1 MPWTFTADQLTQRVN
16 IGATNLAFFRVRN
29 DSTQAITGRAVF
41 NVTPETAGGYF
52 VKLECFCF
60 REQTLQPG
68 QTMDFPVVYYVD
80 PRLVTDPETRDFQ
93 SLTLSYTFL
102 PSVNG
107 PAAQTTASQA
117 PPGLGEAA
125 RARL

>member
-1 MPWTFTADQLTQRVN
+1 MPWTFTADQLSQRVN
-16 IGATNLAFFRVRN
+16 IGATSLAFFRVRN
-29 DSTQAITGRAVF
+29 DSSRPVTGRAVF

-80 PRLVTDPETRDFQ
+80 PRLATDPETRDFQ
-93 SLTLSYTFL
+93 ALTLSYTFL
-102 PSVNG
+102 PSVN
-107 PAAQTTASQA
+107 PPPPQRTAALA

-125 RARL
+125 RAGL